1 MLQQLL
7 QQHHQQQQQQ
17 QQQQLLQQHQQ
28 QQQQQQQQPLQQQQQ
43 QKLQQQQQQL
53 LQQQQQLLRQQQQLL
68 QQQQQLLQQQHQ
80 QQQQRW
86 YETES
91 YNVYEDEDTYVT
103 NSEDG
108 VYTIVSK
115 KYGVSVEADGKR
127 IQVDSYQHIFRNK
140 ATGLCGDLNGEQT
153 ADIKSSRRC
162 MMSTPKLSAL
172 SFMIED
178 GKCKGVPQQEK
189 PELQREEE
197 RCVKKE
203 EIPTKVSSI
212 FRSEINSNRQPE
224 LRHLTV
230 EIKGETCFSKDLVR
244 VCSRTYPKEIRA
256 KRVEFTCVSGPK
268 VESLKR
274 RVQAGELVEQ
284 LKKST
289 TSLVKIVYE
298 PKQC

>member
-1 MLQQLL
+1 MGQQQQLQQQQQMLQQLL
-7 QQHHQQQQQQ
+7 QQHHQHQQKLQQ
-17 QQQQLLQQHQQ
+17 QQQQLW
-28 QQQQQQQQPLQQQQQ
+28 
-43 QKLQQQQQQL
+43 QQQQQL
-53 LQQQQQLLRQQQQLL
+53 LQQQQQPL
-68 QQQQQLLQQQHQ
+68 QQQQQHQ

-153 ADIKSSRRC
+153 ADVKSSRRC

-189 PELQREEE
+189 SELQREEE

-212 FRSEINSNRQPE
+212 FRSQIDSNRQPE
-224 LRHLTV
+224 LRHLTE

>member
-1 MLQQLL
+1 MGNQNQQGQDQQQQLQQQKQMLQQQQQLLQQLL
-7 QQHHQQQQQQ
+7 QQHH
-17 QQQQLLQQHQQ
+17 Q

-43 QKLQQQQQQL
+43 QKLQQQQQ
-53 LQQQQQLLRQQQQLL
+53 LL

-80 QQQQRW
+80 QQRQRW

-153 ADIKSSRRC
+153 ADVKSSRRC

-189 PELQREEE
+189 SELQREEE

-212 FRSEINSNRQPE
+212 FRSQIDSNRQPE
-224 LRHLTV
+224 LRHLTE
-230 EIKGETCFSKDLVR
+230 EIK
-244 VCSRTYPKEIRA
+244 
-256 KRVEFTCVSGPK
+256 
-268 VESLKR
+268 
-274 RVQAGELVEQ
+274 
-284 LKKST
+284 
-289 TSLVKIVYE
+289 
-298 PKQC
+298 